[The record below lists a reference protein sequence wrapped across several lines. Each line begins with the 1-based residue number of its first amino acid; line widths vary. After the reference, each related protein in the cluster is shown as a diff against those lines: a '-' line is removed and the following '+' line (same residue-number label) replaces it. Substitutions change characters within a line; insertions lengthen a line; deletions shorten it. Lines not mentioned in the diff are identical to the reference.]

1 MPLTCFVLV
10 AFKTTIWLF
19 LVHAETSGCGSASG
33 CNGRCCPAGGSVEQ
47 PRPVCCVR
55 VWQQRLTSRM
65 TSDFHL
71 GKWHVYLKCFLF
83 SASSLRFIV
92 VFPSW
97 GLRWGGF
104 HFGDGAFGTL
114 VLSEARKQTK
124 HVISELFTLIKQ
136 WRCFSPHEPLF
147 TSFTAT
153 YGLKK
158 FLKIYFLF

>member
-1 MPLTCFVLV
+1 MQRRLDVEVLPV
-10 AFKTTIWLF
+10 VMAGVVRQGAAWNNH
-19 LVHAETSGCGSASG
+19 VRSAES
-33 CNGRCCPAGGSVEQ
+33 
-47 PRPVCCVR
+47 

-65 TSDFHL
+65 TSDFLL

-83 SASSLRFIV
+83 SASSLSFIV

-114 VLSEARKQTK
+114 VLSEARKQTTK
-124 HVISELFTLIKQ
+124 HVISELFMLIKR
-136 WRCFSPHEPLF
+136 WRCFLPYEPLF
-147 TSFTAT
+147 ASFTAT

-158 FLKIYFLF
+158 FLKIYFLFWSIFFYWLQKSKCECN